1 MPIDHIWELR
11 HGWKRS
17 RLRVCLVWEH
27 ALCFYLGPFGY
38 NSGDQTVL
46 YPVCMEGGWMRLG
59 WKGNSATVSSKLP
72 SSIIYSDAPATAF
85 SRLGL
90 RGGGAVTALS
100 TEKSDYLR
108 RPKSLWLF
116 QLAESGREGGG
127 RVTRRRGTRWAWP
140 RRRRGPLLGNPA
152 RPGSGATA
160 LAQLGRSR
168 WGACA
173 ARTRTLARRRLK
185 GPRAARA
192 CAVEATCARG
202 VWGGAQLAA
211 S

>member
-27 ALCFYLGPFGY
+27 ALCFYLGPFEY

-116 QLAESGREGGG
+116 QLAESGRKGGG
-127 RVTRRRGTRWAWP
+127 RVTRRRGTRWAGP
-140 RRRRGPLLGNPA
+140 VARKPGAARKRRDC
-152 RPGSGATA
+152 
-160 LAQLGRSR
+160 
-168 WGACA
+168 ACA
-173 ARTRTLARRRLK
+173 TRTLPLGRLRSSDAHAGAPPFERPEGRARLRSR
-185 GPRAARA
+185 GDVRA
-192 CAVEATCARG
+192 G
-202 VWGGAQLAA
+202 SGGGGRD
-211 S
+211 